1 MPDESPEKTADAS
14 QASGDTDL
22 LDGLES
28 LLEEEGSEYNLT
40 DEDFSEDDIADVFSG
55 AEEDFPVDVSA
66 PSAPAGATSVSGIRR
81 HERGERR
88 RRDREDFD
96 NLETHLQATALGIEV
111 AEDGMA
117 ARVTRITS
125 DNSHDEIVGLLRRA
139 GITEGIDDESI
150 RAALAK
156 ASSGRNQSEVL
167 VARGKPPRVIKPTEI
182 VHHLP
187 SGLITGQ
194 EETGTPFENL
204 RKAIE
209 GPFLESCKSWRGPV
223 RIVGEGDTI
232 SEIIPAQVEPA
243 IDGHGKPVGV
253 DSLGGVE
260 LVAGDNVSISE
271 DGMKAVADL
280 YGYAGLIEG
289 APTVISPIWL
299 SSDHMEARF
308 VFHAPQAKPPPVPT
322 VEDLKFLLEM
332 KWIEFGIMDRQ
343 LELICARLREKQALP
358 VTVPVAQGTQE
369 IPGKDAQIKY
379 AFDPFE
385 LIKWSHLQSILGQ
398 KAPQAVENSLRE
410 IYESDADGEAG
421 NTGICF
427 KAVRPGEIVVEKI
440 PATPGVPGQD
450 VQGEETTPDE
460 GKEEDIEVGEGLLTT
475 EDKLHCTAD
484 QFGYVAM
491 RFDSEVTVISPLWI
505 APDRT
510 AAYFL
515 NLPQSQAPKFPSVEH
530 MQDLLDEMK
539 ITNGYVPERWAEIV
553 AELEA
558 GKRTDE
564 YLIPVG
570 RGTAFVEGKD
580 AIFEWAVQIVSN
592 EPGKILDD
600 GTIDF
605 RDRNL
610 TTVAKEGDLLGK
622 LVPPSL
628 GTPGMDIYGTD
639 LQPPFPLNIEVIT
652 DSLIYAEPEED
663 GSMAF
668 YCETGGGIS
677 SDTTLKVVKSRRQMR
692 INIGVYPI
700 SNIPGDVD
708 YSTGNIDFNGDV
720 VIDGSVQSQFSVKAT
735 GTVTIGGYVEAGAY
749 VTAGKD
755 ILIQRGVV
763 GSSTELVA
771 GGDIMSKF
779 IQEATVRAGGDVKVG
794 SYIFNASVR
803 AGGQVFVPGMGEGK
817 SRALVGG
824 LVWGAKGITARSV
837 GSPYNASTRL
847 VVGVDP
853 DQVNRADQIR
863 ANMRACQG
871 KQNALLKKL
880 GGDSLDLNRIKQ
892 KLARCASAKQKKSML
907 VAIKR
912 IAKIAELERNQQ
924 EELQQIADEQR
935 KLAARTT
942 INVLN
947 DLFAGAEIRIG
958 EQTEMI
964 REDCEH
970 CSYKLVIE
978 DEEQKIQQ
986 DVLKNTSRFN

>member
-1 MPDESPEKTADAS
+1 MADESPEKTAGAG

-22 LDGLES
+22 LGGLES
-28 LLEEEGSEYNLT
+28 LLEEEGSEYDLA
-40 DEDFSEDDIADVFSG
+40 DEELAEEDIADVFSG
-55 AEEDFPVDVSA
+55 EEDFSADVSA
-66 PSAPAGATSVSGIRR
+66 PSAPAGSTSVRDIRR
-81 HERGERR
+81 HERRQR
-88 RRDREDFD
+88 QRRDLQDYK
-96 NLETHLQATALGIEV
+96 NLETHLQATSLGIEI
-111 AEDGMA
+111 AEDGMT
-117 ARVTRITS
+117 ARVSRITS
-125 DNSHDEIVGLLRRA
+125 DNSHEEIVGLLRRA

-150 RAALAK
+150 RAAVAK
-156 ASSGRNQSEVL
+156 AASGKNQFEVV
-167 VARGKPPRVIKPTEI
+167 VARGKPPRVLKPTEI

-187 SGLITGQ
+187 SGLITGEQ
-194 EETGTPFENL
+194 ETGTPFENL
-204 RKAIE
+204 KKAIE
-209 GPFLESCKSWRGPV
+209 GEYLESCKSWRGPV
-223 RIVGEGDTI
+223 RIVREGDTI
-232 SEIIPAQVEPA
+232 SEIVPAQVEPA
-243 IDGHGKPVGV
+243 IDVRGKPLEI
-253 DSLGGVE
+253 DSLEGVA

-271 DGMKAVADL
+271 DGMTAVADL
-280 YGYAGLIEG
+280 YGYAGLIGG
-289 APTVISPIWL
+289 APTVLSPIWQ
-299 SSDHMEARF
+299 STDHMEARF
-308 VFHAPQAKPPPVPT
+308 VFHAPQAEPAPVLT
-322 VEDLKFLLEM
+322 IEDLKFLLEM
-332 KWIEFGIMDRQ
+332 KWIEFGVMDRQ
-343 LELICARLREKQALP
+343 LKLICGRLREKQALP
-358 VTVPVAQGTQE
+358 VTVPVAQGTKE
-369 IPGKDAQIKY
+369 IAGKDAQIKY

-398 KAPQAVENSLRE
+398 KAPQAVEHSLRE
-410 IYESDADGEAG
+410 IYQSDAGGEAG
-421 NTGICF
+421 DSGIRF
-427 KAVRPGEIVVEKI
+427 KAVRPGEIVVEMI
-440 PATPGVPGQD
+440 PATTGVPGQD
-450 VQGEETTPDE
+450 IQGEETNPEE
-460 GKEEDIEVGEGLLTT
+460 GKEEALEVGEGLLTS
-475 EDKLHCTAD
+475 EDKLRCTAD

-491 RFDSEVTVISPLWI
+491 RFDSEATVLSPLWI

-539 ITNGYVPERWAEIV
+539 ITNGYVPERWAEIL

-564 YLIPVG
+564 YLIPVA
-570 RGTAFVEGKD
+570 RGTAFVEGRD
-580 AIFEWAVQIVSN
+580 AVFEWAVQIDSN
-592 EPGKILDD
+592 KPGKILDD

-622 LVPPSL
+622 LVPPTL
-628 GTPGMDIYGTD
+628 GTSGMDIYGTD
-639 LQPPFPLNIEVIT
+639 LQAPFPLNIEVIT

-677 SDTTLKVVKSRRQMR
+677 SDTQLKVVKSRRQMR
-692 INIGVYPI
+692 INIGIYPI

-735 GTVTIGGYVEAGAY
+735 GTITIGGYVEAGAY

-763 GSSTELVA
+763 GTNTELVA
-771 GGDIMSKF
+771 GGDVMSKF

-853 DQVNRADQIR
+853 DQVNRADQVR
-863 ANMRACQG
+863 ANMRACEG
-871 KQNALLKKL
+871 KQRALLKTL
-880 GGDSLDLNRIKQ
+880 GVDSLDLNLIKQ

-912 IAKIAELERNQQ
+912 IAKIAELERIQQ

-935 KLAARTT
+935 KLAVKTT
-942 INVLN
+942 INVLT

-964 REDCEH
+964 REDCAR
-970 CSYKLVIE
+970 CSYKLVID
-978 DEEQKIQQ
+978 DEEQKIEQ
-986 DVLKNTSRFN
+986 VALKNTPRFN